1 MILTSRFNI
10 EFLAMTICPL
20 TRCKF
25 FNMSC
30 GIITL
35 IHQSISMHTKFFK
48 PTTLLIILKL
58 CVAPGND
65 PRRYNLPTANEVS
78 TITTILPGED
88 TFQGDH
94 RHLPL
99 NYFSLLLYKIKT
111 IQTILLLNNHTFRLR
126 KYPSAARER
135 ASLQ

>member
-1 MILTSRFNI
+1 
-10 EFLAMTICPL
+10 
-20 TRCKF
+20 
-25 FNMSC
+25 
-30 GIITL
+30 
-35 IHQSISMHTKFFK
+35 MHTKFFK

-99 NYFSLLLYKIKT
+99 NYFSLLLLQNKNYPNDIIIK
-111 IQTILLLNNHTFRLR
+111 
-126 KYPSAARER
+126 
-135 ASLQ
+135 